1 MMKRMDVLCSSPAST
16 AICSSI
22 DQRSMVR
29 RSHKPPPTADHH
41 HHQTTSHH
49 HRLLHNQL
57 FLLNPKT
64 YKYYDQHQKTR
75 KSCSSSSSSTTYNN
89 NNNNK
94 QNDKEVRRKSSADI
108 YDLKGTTT
116 TPSSGSSRYLL
127 SEDWLL
133 LSEEEEEPVG
143 DHRPRGVPVKT
154 VVRRAPTQLA
164 PANSCNRSLSSNNID
179 SSLLMRSTSSSTRS
193 PQVVVLRVS
202 LHCKGCEGKVRKH
215 LSKMEG
221 VRSFSTDLA
230 SKKVT
235 VIGDVTPLG
244 VLASVSKVKNAQLWP
259 QTTTTTSSSSP
270 STSPWSA

>member
-41 HHQTTSHH
+41 HHHHQTTSHH

-64 YKYYDQHQKTR
+64 YKHYDQHQKTR
-75 KSCSSSSSSTTYNN
+75 KSCSSSSSSSTTYNN

-143 DHRPRGVPVKT
+143 DHRPRVVPVKT

-179 SSLLMRSTSSSTRS
+179 SAVLMRSTSSSTRS

-259 QTTTTTSSSSP
+259 QTTTP
-270 STSPWSA
+270 STSSWSA